1 MTASKN
7 HIWPQ
12 HVAAQHPENEGVACN
27 VVNEVALQQEI
38 DTLTRLMPGE
48 PVMSEHELSALLKKD
63 LKTIQNRRL
72 VNPES
77 LPPFVQIPGQ
87 RGVVYMRHDVI
98 RYLATLAVSAR
109 GRRVHRL

>member
-1 MTASKN
+1 MSERKN
-7 HIWPQ
+7 HIWP
-12 HVAAQHPENEGVACN
+12 HSGAAQHPDNEGVAYN
-27 VVNEVALQQEI
+27 AVNDFALQQEI
-38 DTLTRLMPGE
+38 DTLTRLMTGA
-48 PVMSEHELSALLKKD
+48 PVMSEHELSALLMKD

-87 RGVVYMRHDVI
+87 RGVVYMRHEVI

>member
-1 MTASKN
+1 MTASKK

-12 HVAAQHPENEGVACN
+12 FGAAQHPENEGVACN
-27 VVNEVALQQEI
+27 EVNEIALNQEI
-38 DTLTRLMPGE
+38 EILTRMMPGE
-48 PVMSEHELSALLKKD
+48 PVMSEQEVSDLLKKD
-63 LKTIQNRRL
+63 LKTVQNRRFA
-72 VNPES
+72 NPAS